1 MLGFDIGLGR
11 ALGAIIFAFLIGLLM
26 AVIFRKEEKK
36 KAEASLQMPESVKGE
51 RPLWKTSLYFLC
63 MILFLVFSDWYTTGI
78 ATVTLN
84 DGTKMKVHVRY
95 EARDTVTLQ
104 LYNDRGEVEREVK
117 TYNRSEIKR
126 IETEPSLTQSIHK
139 IRWYLAGVMF
149 LAIMAMVF
157 SWFSRDEVTQW
168 MHATLGFCQN
178 DGTPSVWGC
187 LCGGISFGIHS
198 RTTCGFPGGRQ

>member
-78 ATVTLN
+78 A
-84 DGTKMKVHVRY
+84 
-95 EARDTVTLQ
+95 TVTLQ